1 MSYLYLVDYSS
12 KLGFSENCLVVKK
25 GTEIYERVPIETL
38 EEVSVYGNCQIT
50 TQCIHECIKKS
61 IPIIYYSAG
70 GKYLGRVQP
79 EGHIGVKR
87 QRKQALFNMSS
98 ISFEIAQSII
108 SAKIHNQIVVLRR
121 YASSRGENLTEICKY
136 MKILKNK
143 IAVTSSIEEIM
154 GYEGNAARSYF
165 EGLSRLVESEF
176 HFDGRN
182 RRPPKDPFNAM
193 LSFGYSMLLS
203 ELYGKIISKGLNPYF
218 GFIHQDR
225 ENHPTLASDL
235 MEEWRP
241 VIVDSAVMS
250 MINGH
255 EISADQFQTGDDGG
269 IYMSYEARKA
279 FVRKLEI
286 KFNQQ
291 VKYLKYVDYPVSFR
305 RAIELQINSFAHI
318 LDDEEN
324 AALYNPVLIR

>member
-70 GKYLGRVQP
+70 GKYLGMVQP

-121 YASSRGENLTEICKY
+121 YASSRGEDLTEICKH
-136 MKILKNK
+136 MKILKNI

-203 ELYGKIISKGLNPYF
+203 ELYGKIISKGLNV
-218 GFIHQDR
+218 I
-225 ENHPTLASDL
+225 DL
-235 MEEWRP
+235 
-241 VIVDSAVMS
+241 
-250 MINGH
+250 
-255 EISADQFQTGDDGG
+255 
-269 IYMSYEARKA
+269 
-279 FVRKLEI
+279 
-286 KFNQQ
+286 
-291 VKYLKYVDYPVSFR
+291 LK
-305 RAIELQINSFAHI
+305 
-318 LDDEEN
+318 
-324 AALYNPVLIR
+324 